1 MSLAMRIAFGTAFL
15 LASALFTAWTSWISL
30 AAPDK
35 FGKSLGYTLAGVD
48 GRNEIRAQYGGFFL
62 AVTIAS
68 ILAVLEIIPRQAG
81 FLVNAIVFGGL
92 IAGRIVSLAFDGGM
106 DGYGA
111 VIRAL
116 FWIDATGFILSIA
129 ALFLTRSPAT

>member
-1 MSLAMRIAFGTAFL
+1 MGTSLGIGFL

-30 AAPDK
+30 TAPEK
-35 FGKSLGYTLAGVD
+35 FGKYLGYTLAGAD

-62 AVTIAS
+62 AVTVGS
-68 ILAVLEIIPRQAG
+68 VLAVMGVIPQPVG

-92 IAGRIVSLAFDGGM
+92 ITGRLVSLVFDRDRG
-106 DGYGA
+106 GYGS

-116 FWIDATGFILSIA
+116 FWIDGTGFALSM
-129 ALFLTRSPAT
+129 ALLLTYSQST